1 MSVYLMIGFYWVG
14 IAFLVVENHRCI
26 IVTTEEIAEY
36 VCENIY
42 IYIFIFKLDGI
53 CSAKLNTN

>member
-1 MSVYLMIGFYWVG
+1 MIGFYWVG

-26 IVTTEEIAEY
+26 IVTTEEIAKY
-36 VCENIY
+36 VCEKKKKYIY
-42 IYIFIFKLDGI
+42 IYIFKLDGI